1 MNVMILNNTK
11 LFFLISALVVLGAV
25 SLAAQSE
32 ADKNDIGLVI
42 GATITPSAS
51 LTTGGNL
58 SFNSSLALGAEYDR
72 QLIARRTAVYAGVDF
87 LASPFDV
94 KLSYPP
100 ADVPRS
106 YAYLFLTP
114 HVRVKFNGGGALEP
128 WLLFGGGYA
137 RFSAAS
143 PANVPSFRGASNS
156 GALEFGG
163 GIDTKPIVHVLKL
176 PIGIRLAVR
185 DFYSGTPNYNQTLSN
200 DRQNNVAYTG
210 GLLIRF

>member
-1 MNVMILNNTK
+1 MILTNVRE
-11 LFFLISALVVLGAV
+11 FFSISVLVVLGAV

-32 ADKNDIGLVI
+32 ANKNDIGLVI
-42 GATITPSAS
+42 GATITPSVS
-51 LTTGGNL
+51 LTTGQSLN
-58 SFNSSLALGAEYDR
+58 FNSSLALGAEYDR
-72 QLIARRTAVYAGVDF
+72 LFVARRTAVYAGVDF

-114 HVRVKFNGGGALEP
+114 HVRVKFNGGGAFEP

-137 RFSAAS
+137 RFSAAP
-143 PANVPSFRGASNS
+143 PANVPSFRGANNR

-163 GIDTKPIVHVLKL
+163 GIDTKSIVHVLKL
-176 PIGIRLAVR
+176 PIGFRLAVR
-185 DFYSGTPNYNQTLSN
+185 DFYSGTPNYNQSLSN
-200 DRQNNVAYTG
+200 DRQNNVVYTG
-210 GLLIRF
+210 GLLSRF

>member
-1 MNVMILNNTK
+1 MILTNARQ
-11 LFFLISALVVLGAV
+11 FFLISVLAVLGAV

-32 ADKNDIGLVI
+32 ANKNDVGLVI
-42 GATITPSAS
+42 GATTTPSAS
-51 LTTGGNL
+51 LTTGQSLN
-58 SFNSSLALGAEYDR
+58 FNSSLALGAEYDR
-72 QLIARRTAVYAGVDF
+72 LFVARRTAVYAGVDF

-114 HVRVKFNGGGALEP
+114 HVRVKFNGGGAFEP

-137 RFSAAS
+137 RFSAAP
-143 PANVPSFRGASNS
+143 PANVPVFRGASNS

-163 GIDTKPIVHVLKL
+163 GIDTKPIVHVLRL
-176 PIGIRLAVR
+176 PIGVRLAVR
-185 DFYSGTPNYNQTLSN
+185 DFYSGTPNYNQTLSS
-200 DRQNNVAYTG
+200 DRQNNVVYTG

>member
-1 MNVMILNNTK
+1 MNKMILTNAR
-11 LFFLISALVVLGAV
+11 LFFFTSALVVLGAV

-32 ADKNDIGLVI
+32 ANKNDIGLVI

-51 LTTGGNL
+51 LVTGQSLN
-58 SFNSSLALGAEYDR
+58 FNSSLALGAEYDR

-94 KLSYPP
+94 KVSVPP
-100 ADVPRS
+100 VDVPRS

-114 HVRVKFNGGGALEP
+114 HVRVKFNGGGAFEP

-137 RFSAAS
+137 RFSAAP
-143 PANVPSFRGASNS
+143 PANAPAFRGASNT

-185 DFYSGTPNYNQTLSN
+185 DFYSGTPNYNQALSN
-200 DRQNNVAYTG
+200 DRQNNVVYTG